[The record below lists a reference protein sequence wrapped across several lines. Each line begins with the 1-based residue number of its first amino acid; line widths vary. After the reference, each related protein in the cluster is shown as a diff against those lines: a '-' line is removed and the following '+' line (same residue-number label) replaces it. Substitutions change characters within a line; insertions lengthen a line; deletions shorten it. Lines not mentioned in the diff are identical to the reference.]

1 MMRRTGGYATT
12 GDLLRAGITRDQMR
26 IMLGRN
32 WIIPIKRGLFRSA
45 HYPFAG
51 HEEILDVSKLV
62 PHGVICLLSALYYH
76 GMSERQPEEYQVA
89 VHRDGTKPVLPRSS
103 PISLFY
109 FSTNQFETGPMAID
123 VLGNTVMIYD
133 AEKTLCDCARYEKKL
148 GSDLVREGF
157 LAYLRRPNRDI
168 DKLLLYAK
176 KTRALSLVMKYV
188 EVLA

>member
-1 MMRRTGGYATT
+1 MRRTGGYATT

-51 HEEILDVSKLV
+51 HEEIRRVQTGSAR
-62 PHGVICLLSALYYH
+62 CYLSAVSTVLPR
-76 GMSERQPEEYQVA
+76 MSERQPEEYQVA
-89 VHRDGTKPVLPRSS
+89 VHRDGTKPVLPDHP